1 MGSNHTLSCPKKSC
15 TPVSS
20 VMTFV
25 NELILSLHNS
35 VNLMF
40 VKYWITAQMDAFLNS
55 WITVNRSKTGT
66 LITYYFVAVNTH
78 EREWKDMSSYGVYSF
93 IS

>member
-1 MGSNHTLSCPKKSC
+1 MVKSQLRSISHGNAQHTGTGSNHTLSCPKKSR

-55 WITVNRSKTGT
+55 WITVNS
-66 LITYYFVAVNTH
+66 
-78 EREWKDMSSYGVYSF
+78 
-93 IS
+93 